1 MTNRSMPGLLKIGMT
16 ERTPDERLR
25 DANMPDTW
33 RPPTPYVI
41 EFAKQVTQPKQKE
54 AVLHKLL
61 EQYTD
66 RVHPRREFFRLP
78 LDDVRTFFDLIDG
91 EYWNG
96 VGGTGDEK
104 EDSSSS
110 SIDEELTESER
121 ARLMAFVDH
130 HYVLTGKADDKMKI
144 KDVYLLFSLF
154 DKAPELIAE
163 REFSRMMSK
172 IYTKKGN
179 YYTGMRAKPM
189 TGSDTKDNISETGK
203 FALKETE
210 SEK

>member
-1 MTNRSMPGLLKIGMT
+1 MQNVGYLYCMTNSSMPGLLKIGMT
-16 ERTPDERLR
+16 ERTPEERLK

-41 EFAKQVTQPKQKE
+41 EFAKQVMQPKQKE
-54 AVLHKLL
+54 AILHKLL

-78 LDDVRTFFDLIDG
+78 LEDVRTFFDLIDG
-91 EYWNG
+91 EYWIAP
-96 VGGTGDEK
+96 VDEK
-104 EDSSSS
+104 DDK
-110 SIDEELTESER
+110 DEIVSDELSDADR
-121 ARLMAFVDH
+121 ARLTAFVDQ
-130 HYVLTGKADDKMKI
+130 HYLVTGKPDDKMKV

-172 IYTKKGN
+172 MYTRKGAN
-179 YYTGMRAKPM
+179 YIGLRAKPM
-189 TGSDTKDNISETGK
+189 QINE
-203 FALKETE
+203 KEA
-210 SEK
+210 